1 MSPPPSFFHPAN
13 RIRER
18 NEGGRQYE
26 KHVSSVQRQGDGSW
40 QSRSTAVEE
49 LYVDDVG
56 GQSGPFLSV
65 TSHYA
70 PKQTWSSSIFYLQ
83 WLNTNDSSFG
93 YSSLGDH
100 MATMIMPIRQ
110 NQSDPRWWRLAT
122 GLLQSE
128 RQLIR
133 LSTIISNCTMAISSA
148 VARCRFTPF
157 CCCSHLAQRPLKDL
171 GRTLDWI
178 LTIKDTSNSLRCS
191 LRAGGYPNFPV
202 VCSKYLSGVVLDI
215 LCPVLVPICQKLDGR
230 GSRTEP
236 QQLRWLL
243 IQKGIIVQQ
252 ILVQRSSEGKKK

>member
-13 RIRER
+13 RIRKR

-100 MATMIMPIRQ
+100 MATMIMPITDRIKVT
-110 NQSDPRWWRLAT
+110 LADGGWQQASFNLRGSSSVCLQLSPT
-122 GLLQSE
+122 VQWQLALQWPDVGLL
-128 RQLIR
+128 
-133 LSTIISNCTMAISSA
+133 LSAA
-148 VARCRFTPF
+148 
-157 CCCSHLAQRPLKDL
+157 
-171 GRTLDWI
+171 
-178 LTIKDTSNSLRCS
+178 
-191 LRAGGYPNFPV
+191 
-202 VCSKYLSGVVLDI
+202 
-215 LCPVLVPICQKLDGR
+215 VPIWHKD
-230 GSRTEP
+230 P
-236 QQLRWLL
+236 
-243 IQKGIIVQQ
+243 
-252 ILVQRSSEGKKK
+252 